1 MTDSKRI
8 SYLDMA
14 RGIGMVLVVMGHVT
28 YINPNLRHFITAFHM
43 SLFFLISGML
53 LDIKKEEEKNYIL
66 LLRKKLQKIM
76 IPYVVFSLASFVV
89 ESTRILIK
97 GLDEWNVVL
106 RQLFQSCCLQGVST
120 LWFLPALLM
129 SELLFVGI
137 RKKTKHIGTILITIG
152 IVVGCY
158 LLNNYEQVFYQY
170 HAVSRFY
177 RLLHDVCSM
186 IIRNLFCIGFVCV
199 GYYMNHWLI
208 RYISNGLQALFSL
221 LVCAVIGYTTI
232 MNNGAADLR
241 FMQIGELHLYMLG
254 AIGGSMT
261 IVLLCKCLQRIL
273 FGPLRRVLE
282 FYGRNSLIVMVTH
295 MDFRILYISILISQ
309 QIFNRIPVHSLFCTL
324 IVILVFILEIPLI
337 WFINCYLPFILGKMK
352 KSS

>member
-1 MTDSKRI
+1 MTDTKRI

-14 RGIGMVLVVMGHVT
+14 RGIGMILVVMGHVT

-43 SLFFLISGML
+43 PLFFLISGML

-66 LLRKKLQKIM
+66 LLRKKLQRIM
-76 IPYVVFSLASFVV
+76 IPYVVFSLASFVI

-158 LLNNYEQVFYQY
+158 LLNNYEQIFYQY

-186 IIRNLFCIGFVCV
+186 IIRNLFCVGFIGI
-199 GYYMNHWLI
+199 GYYMSHWLI
-208 RYISNGLQALFSL
+208 KHIQNSIQVLVALL
-221 LVCAVIGYTTI
+221 MCAAIGYI
-232 MNNGAADLR
+232 AIVNNGTVDLR
-241 FMQIGELHLYMLG
+241 FMQINLLTLYIFG
-254 AIGGSMT
+254 SIGGGMT
-261 IVLLCKCLQRIL
+261 VVLLCKCMQRVW
-273 FGPLRRVLE
+273 FFPFKRVLE
-282 FYGRNSLIVMVTH
+282 FYGRNSLIIMVTH
-295 MDFRILYISILISQ
+295 MDFRVLYISILVAQ
-309 QIFNRIPVHSLFCTL
+309 QIFNRIQVHSLFCIL
-324 IVILVFILEIPLI
+324 IVVLVFVSEIPLI
-337 WFINCYLPFILGKMK
+337 WFINSYMPIILGKMK